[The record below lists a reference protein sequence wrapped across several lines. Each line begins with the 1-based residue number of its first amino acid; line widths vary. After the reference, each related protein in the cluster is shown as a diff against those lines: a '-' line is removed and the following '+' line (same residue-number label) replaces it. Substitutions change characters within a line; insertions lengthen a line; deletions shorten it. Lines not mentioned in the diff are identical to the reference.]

1 VLCGDAAHSNCL
13 FFGFTR
19 SGLKHTLYRT
29 RVEHA
34 NHYSSQVE
42 KLQIKRQMG
51 PCYSIFSFVCFVDR
65 CFFHLSFFCD
75 CVVCPSIYGLLLLF
89 AILKHFLIEHI
100 VNGSI
105 CLHQFAIIFIFV
117 CYTISLLHC
126 RHNVIIHWISLQYYS
141 TNGHWN
147 DISSCVLWSV
157 EMKGNISNYALYFV
171 C

>member
-1 VLCGDAAHSNCL
+1 MLSGDAAHSNCL

-65 CFFHLSFFCD
+65 CFFHLSFF
-75 CVVCPSIYGLLLLF
+75 F
-89 AILKHFLIEHI
+89 AIVLFFTDYYYPLTFLDRAHCQWEYMITPICYNFLIR
-100 VNGSI
+100 
-105 CLHQFAIIFIFV
+105 
-117 CYTISLLHC
+117 LLHNKLITLQTQ
-126 RHNVIIHWISLQYYS
+126 RHHPL
-141 TNGHWN
+141 
-147 DISSCVLWSV
+147 D
-157 EMKGNISNYALYFV
+157 
-171 C
+171 